1 MTKKEPK
8 ETKVQATFNSP
19 EEASER
25 WIREGK
31 AYKDAINAW
40 LDVIYLEKRKQEDPE
55 PKETRKD
62 MAEYVLD
69 QIVAFNEKGEHEK
82 LRKLFPPDFDPFV
95 DEYEK
100 EFTHCVY
107 KVMLLPDDRIVC
119 LSGDWN
125 NKQVYIINNNQI
137 EELPELISF
146 GASYD
151 KKYIAKAFINRI
163 DITEGWDGSVV
174 CSLDYPSNYGE
185 YFNENFPDV
194 QLNKEAFTGDNLH
207 IESINVFNDGKRVL
221 LTSNRGIFV
230 LGENNSQLIHPNI
243 KDKEEWLGYDDK
255 EEMAAET
262 ENGFNL
268 SYPNADLSP
277 DDKYI
282 SLGSQ
287 DSNHIILTEKDAEW
301 TEIGWIEPRSSY
313 PHCTKFNYLI
323 KDEEGNNYPQVAL
336 SSCHFAGS
344 ATIALPLK
352 NLTENFKASGYDA
365 DETLDYIDERNWIFS
380 ILPNPVGYYLGANN
394 GYIWIKHYCAVHQW
408 GYIHIGGT
416 IMSMDISEDRKTLIT
431 ATSGGQIVQLKWERD
446 GEGELDLK
454 INNRKDPFL
463 ITNFPWA
470 DKKRYLFWKG
480 KKPMIW

>member
-1 MTKKEPK
+1 MTKKEK
-8 ETKVQATFNSP
+8 KKTIKQATFNSVT
-19 EEASER
+19 EASER

-55 PKETRKD
+55 PTETRKD
-62 MAEYVLD
+62 MAAYVLD

-95 DEYEK
+95 DEFEK

-125 NKQVYIINNNQI
+125 NKQSYIINNDKI

-146 GASYD
+146 GASHD
-151 KKYIAKAFINRI
+151 KKYIAKACKNSIE
-163 DITEGWDGSVV
+163 ITEGWDGAVV
-174 CSLDYPSNYGE
+174 CSVNYPNNYGE
-185 YFNENFPDV
+185 YFSEKFPDV
-194 QLNKEAFTGDNLH
+194 QLNKDAFTGAGLQ
-207 IESINVFNDGKRVL
+207 IESINVFNNGKRVL
-221 LTSNRGIFV
+221 LTSSRGIFV

-243 KDKEEWLGYDDK
+243 KDKEEWLGYEDK
-255 EEMAAET
+255 EEMVNET
-262 ENGFNL
+262 ESGFNL

-287 DSNHIILTEKDAEW
+287 DSGHIILTEKDAEW
-301 TEIGWIEPRSSY
+301 TETGWIEPRSSY

-323 KDEEGNNYPQVAL
+323 KDKEGNPYPHVAL
-336 SSCHFAGS
+336 SSCHFGGS
-344 ATIALPLK
+344 ATIGLPLK
-352 NLTENFKASGYDA
+352 NLTENFEASGYDA
-365 DETLDYIDERNWIFS
+365 DETLDYIDESNWIYS
-380 ILPNPVGYYLGANN
+380 ILPSALGYFLGANN
-394 GYIWIKHYCAVHQW
+394 GYIWFKYYRGIHQL

-416 IMSMDISEDRKTLIT
+416 IMSMDLSGDRKTLIV
-431 ATSGGQIVQLKWERD
+431 ATYSGQIVQLKWES
-446 GEGELDLK
+446 EGEIDFK
-454 INNRKDPFL
+454 DNNRKKDTFL
-463 ITNFPWA
+463 ITDLPLV